1 MTSRWPH
8 GVALSIVLLLASL
21 SGCRRERASA
31 EICAAILDRIVD
43 VELDE
48 QGFRDAALVARKKL
62 EMRRLLEGDLRRCTG
77 RKLKTNALSCVRGAH
92 TTEEIS
98 HVCLR

>member
-8 GVALSIVLLLASL
+8 GAALSIVLVLASL
-21 SGCRRERASA
+21 SGCRRERAT
-31 EICAAILDRIVD
+31 AILDRIVD

-48 QGFRDAALVARKKL
+48 QGFRDPALLARKKL

-77 RKLKTNALSCVRGAH
+77 RQLRHSALACVKAAL